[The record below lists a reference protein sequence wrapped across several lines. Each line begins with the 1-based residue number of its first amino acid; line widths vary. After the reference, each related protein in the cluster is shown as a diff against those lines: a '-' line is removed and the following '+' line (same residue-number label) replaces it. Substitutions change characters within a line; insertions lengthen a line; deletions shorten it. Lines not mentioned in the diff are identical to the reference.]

1 VKRGAL
7 LCLGLMVLAMPVQAG
22 TDWWLA
28 TGIGAGAVTPDESL
42 ANYRWDTTPTSLY
55 ALQATA
61 GRGRFAGGLRLSRWA
76 TTQGTGLNL
85 NQPDPSVRLT
95 SFEFLGQAR
104 LVQLAGFQLWATGS
118 AGRVGL
124 SYTPDAI
131 TIETGLPGGD
141 VDVNYDP
148 ITETVLG
155 YGLEIRRDF
164 GESLAVAL
172 LGERAGFALDTSH
185 RRGDEIVNERE
196 QFSNWSLRL
205 QVSWVFDLG

>member
-1 VKRGAL
+1 VLFLAL
-7 LCLGLMVLAMPVQAG
+7 PAQAG

-28 TGIGAGAVTPDESL
+28 TSVGAGAIAPDENL

-55 ALQATA
+55 ALQASA

-85 NQPDPSVRLT
+85 SQPDPRVRLT
-95 SFEFLGQAR
+95 SFEFVGQAR
-104 LVQLAGFQLWATGS
+104 LVTWVGLQVWATAT

-124 SYTPDAI
+124 SYTPDEI
-131 TIETGLPGGD
+131 TIVTGLPGGD
-141 VDVNYDP
+141 IAVNYQP
-148 ITETVLG
+148 ITETVWG
-155 YGLEIRRDF
+155 YGLEVRRNF
-164 GESLAVAL
+164 GQNLAVAL
-172 LGERAGFALDTSH
+172 LGEKAAFALDTSH

-196 QFSNWSLRL
+196 RFSSWNLRL